1 MPQGVL
7 IVAEHRDGKIQGP
20 TLEMIA
26 KGRDLVS
33 KHGGKLS
40 IALFGQGV
48 DALAGELV
56 QYPVDQVLVGEHEA
70 LKSYTPEGYSQAL
83 KAVVDQADPLVIL
96 MAHTT
101 QGYDF
106 APRLAADWNL
116 PLASGCVDVAIEG
129 QGIIVTRRVLNE
141 KIAVDLEFGGA
152 PKYIVT
158 IRAATFKPAEKGG
171 AGAQVQKVP
180 IQIDVAKIIRK
191 VIGVEKPQVADVDIA
206 AADVVVAVGRGIGK
220 KENLVLVQ
228 DLAKMLGGVV
238 GASRPIT
245 DAEWLPKSRQ
255 VGQSGKTIKAKL
267 YIGCG
272 ISGAMQHVAGM
283 KDSGLIIAIN
293 TDPSAPIFEY
303 AHYGIVGNVLEV
315 LPALAKAL
323 KGG

>member
-7 IVAEHRDGKIQGP
+7 IVSEHREGKIQAP

-26 KGRDLVS
+26 KGRDFVS

-40 IALFGQGV
+40 VALFGHGV
-48 DALAGELV
+48 DALAGELA

-70 LKSYTPEGYSQAL
+70 LKFYTPEGYEQAL
-83 KAVVDQADPLVIL
+83 KAVVDQVDPLIIL
-96 MAHTT
+96 IAHTT

-116 PLASGCVDVAIEG
+116 PIAAGCVDVVAEG
-129 QGIIVTRRVLNE
+129 QMVVVTRRALNE

-152 PKYIVT
+152 QRYVVT

-171 AGAQVQKVP
+171 VGAQTQKV
-180 IQIDVAKIIRK
+180 QVHIDVAKIIRK
-191 VIGVEKPQVADVDIA
+191 FIGLEKPQVADVDIA
-206 AADVVVAVGRGIGK
+206 AADVIVAAGRGIGK
-220 KENLVLVQ
+220 KENLALVQ
-228 DLAKMLGGVV
+228 ELAKMLGGVV

-255 VGQSGKTIKAKL
+255 IGQSGKTIKAKL

-283 KDSGLIIAIN
+283 KDSGLIIAVN

-303 AHYGIVGNVLEV
+303 AHYGVVGNVLEV

>member
-7 IVAEHRDGKIQGP
+7 IVAEHREGKIQGP

-26 KGRDLVS
+26 KGRDMVS

-40 IALFGQGV
+40 IALFGHGV
-48 DALAGELV
+48 DALAGELA

-70 LKSYTPEGYSQAL
+70 LKFYTPGGYAQAL
-83 KAVVDQADPLVIL
+83 KGIVDKVDPLVIL

-106 APRLAADWNL
+106 APRLAADWNV
-116 PLASGCVDVAIEG
+116 PIAAGCVDIVIEG
-129 QGIIVTRRVLNE
+129 QTLVVTRRVLNE

-152 PKYIVT
+152 PRYIVT

-171 AGAQVQKVP
+171 AGAQVQKVDV
-180 IQIDVAKIIRK
+180 QIDVAKIVRK
-191 VIGVEKPQVADVDIA
+191 VLGIEKPQVADVDIG
-206 AADVVVAVGRGIGK
+206 AADVIVAAGRGIGK
-220 KENLVLVQ
+220 RENLAMVQ
-228 DLAKMLGGVV
+228 ELAKMLGGVV

-255 VGQSGKTIKAKL
+255 VGQSGKTVKAKL
-267 YIGCG
+267 YIACG

-293 TDPSAPIFEY
+293 TDPGAPIFEY
-303 AHYGIVGNVLEV
+303 AHYGVVGNVLEV
-315 LPALAKAL
+315 LPALARAL

>member
-7 IVAEHRDGKIQGP
+7 IVAEHREGKIQGP
-20 TLEMIA
+20 TFEMIA
-26 KGRDLVS
+26 KGRELVA

-40 IALFGQGV
+40 VALFGQGV
-48 DALAGELV
+48 DALAGDLA
-56 QYPVDQVLVGEHEA
+56 QYLVDQILVGEHEA
-70 LKSYTPEGYSQAL
+70 LKFYTPEGYAQAL
-83 KAVVDQADPLVIL
+83 RAVVDQVDPLIIL
-96 MAHTT
+96 IAHTT

-106 APRLAADWNL
+106 APRLAADWNM
-116 PLASGCVDVAIEG
+116 PIAAGCVDVMVEG
-129 QGIIVTRRVLNE
+129 QSIVVTRRILNE
-141 KIAVDLEFGGA
+141 KIAVDLELGGA
-152 PKYIVT
+152 PRYIVT

-171 AGAQVQKVP
+171 AGAQIHKVAV
-180 IQIDVAKIIRK
+180 QIDIARIIRK
-191 VIGVEKPQVADVDIA
+191 VIGVEKPQVADVDIT
-206 AADVVVAVGRGIGK
+206 AADVIVAVGRGIGK
-220 KENLVLVQ
+220 KENIALVQ
-228 DLAKMLGGVV
+228 ELAKMLGGVV

-255 VGQSGKTIKAKL
+255 IGQSGKTIKAKL

-303 AHYGIVGNVLEV
+303 AHYGVVGNVVEF
-315 LPALAKAL
+315 LPALTKAL